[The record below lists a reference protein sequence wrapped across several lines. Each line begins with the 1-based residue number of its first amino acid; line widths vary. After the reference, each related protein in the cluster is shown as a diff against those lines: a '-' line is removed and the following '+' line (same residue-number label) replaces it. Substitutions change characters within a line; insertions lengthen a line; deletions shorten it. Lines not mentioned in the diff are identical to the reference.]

1 MERKFYNVY
10 YSNVNVEGE
19 PKLTIDDYGGYEH
32 YGRIVKEYKKEIRYR
47 KKQVETFW
55 RTKTINEEYTVIVA
69 KEKFSTYVEEVDG
82 KYYDIVT
89 GVEVIPEI
97 KAYDWKYVQKIGDEY
112 YYHDERL
119 NKVMVESKK
128 IKFYGMR
135 KSSAEEIYKFL
146 KGLTDK
152 DVELYHQRMMQA
164 LANMDKVQAQ
174 RMSEISQKA
183 NEQKVQEDYISKF
196 RENNGFGRSRTR

>member
-1 MERKFYNVY
+1 MEKKYYNVY

-19 PKLTIDDYGGYEH
+19 PKLSVGSDCGYEP
-32 YGRIVKEYKKEIRYR
+32 YGYIVKENKKEIRYR
-47 KKQVETFW
+47 KRQVKTFW
-55 RTKTINEEYTVIVA
+55 GTKTINEKYTVIIA
-69 KEKFSTYVEEVDG
+69 KGNLSTYVEEVDG

-97 KAYDWKYVQKIGDEY
+97 NIPNWEYVEKKGNDYEY
-112 YYHDERL
+112 KGKKM

-128 IKFYGMR
+128 IKFVVMK

-146 KGLTDK
+146 KSLTDK

-174 RMSEISQKA
+174 RMTKISQKA

-196 RENNGFGRSRTR
+196 RENNGFERNRRR

>member
-1 MERKFYNVY
+1 MEKKYYNVY
-10 YSNVNVEGE
+10 HSNVNVESE
-19 PKLTIDDYGGYEH
+19 PKLTIHEYDYGH
-32 YGRIVKEYKKEIRYR
+32 YSYIVKEYKKELCTRN
-47 KKQVETFW
+47 KKVESLFG
-55 RTKTINEEYTVIVA
+55 TKII
-69 KEKFSTYVEEVDG
+69 KEKFYNITPKEKFMTYVEEING

-89 GVEVIPEI
+89 GVEVIPEVEV
-97 KAYDWKYVQKIGDEY
+97 YDWKYVQKMGNEY
-112 YYHDERL
+112 CYNDQKM

-146 KGLTDK
+146 KRLTGK
-152 DVELYHQRMMQA
+152 DVELYRQRMMQA

-196 RENNGFGRSRTR
+196 RENNGFERNRRR

>member
-1 MERKFYNVY
+1 M
-10 YSNVNVEGE
+10 
-19 PKLTIDDYGGYEH
+19 
-32 YGRIVKEYKKEIRYR
+32 
-47 KKQVETFW
+47 
-55 RTKTINEEYTVIVA
+55 
-69 KEKFSTYVEEVDG
+69 
-82 KYYDIVT
+82 
-89 GVEVIPEI
+89 
-97 KAYDWKYVQKIGDEY
+97 
-112 YYHDERL
+112 

-146 KGLTDK
+146 KRLTGK
-152 DVELYHQRMMQA
+152 DVELYRQRMMQA

-196 RENNGFGRSRTR
+196 RENNGFERNRRR

>member
-1 MERKFYNVY
+1 MEKKYYNVY

-19 PKLTIDDYGGYEH
+19 PKITIYKNSGYEH
-32 YGRIVKEYKKEIRYR
+32 YGYIVKEYKKEIRYR
-47 KKQVETFW
+47 EKQVETFW

-69 KEKFSTYVEEVDG
+69 KEEFSTYVEEVDG

-89 GVEVIPEI
+89 GVEVIPEVEV
-97 KAYDWKYVQKIGDEY
+97 YDWKYVQKIGNEY
-112 YYHDERL
+112 CYNDQKM

-146 KGLTDK
+146 KRLTGK
-152 DVELYHQRMMQA
+152 DVELYRQRMMQA

>member
-1 MERKFYNVY
+1 MEKKYYNVY

-19 PKLTIDDYGGYEH
+19 PKITIYKNSGYEH
-32 YGRIVKEYKKEIRYR
+32 YGYIVKEYKKEIRYR
-47 KKQVETFW
+47 EKQVETFW
-55 RTKTINEEYTVIVA
+55 RTKTINEKYTVIVA
-69 KEKFSTYVEEVDG
+69 KEEFSTYVEEVDG

-89 GVEVIPEI
+89 GIEAIPEVNV
-97 KAYDWKYVQKIGDEY
+97 YDWKYVEKKGNDYEY
-112 YYHDERL
+112 DGKKM
-119 NKVMVESKK
+119 NKTMVESKK
-128 IKFYGMR
+128 IKFDVMR

-146 KGLTDK
+146 KGLTNK

-164 LANMDKVQAQ
+164 LNNIDKVQLQ
-174 RMSEISQKA
+174 RMSKISQKA